1 MSRRALGVVVGT
13 AGAVLVLIAA
23 LADVIGIGDTTEFGF
38 RQVAGVIGGLLAV
51 IVGALAVKSART

>member
-1 MSRRALGVVVGT
+1 VGT